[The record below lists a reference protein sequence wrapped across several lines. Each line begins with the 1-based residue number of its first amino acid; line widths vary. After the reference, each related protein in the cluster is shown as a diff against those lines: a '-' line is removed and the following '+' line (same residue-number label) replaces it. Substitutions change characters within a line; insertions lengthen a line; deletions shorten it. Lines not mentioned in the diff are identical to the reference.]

1 MLELDTS
8 DCSSGLVLHLDP
20 STVCSLSLVSSYY
33 LIATLLGAPCL
44 APCRG
49 RLSWWLDLRSGALQW
64 ACPTC
69 GSNPTISLSLST
81 LYADHK
87 EIIQLVNCFLTCFRH
102 DPWQQEWHPPPP
114 PPPTPL
120 SSFSPGA
127 LVPMHFC
134 LSFSIFVCVCSIL
147 CCLVAPR
154 ACSWLAPRV
163 CSHNVDY
170 F

>member
-1 MLELDTS
+1 MPRKVKLVAGPSVKYGASCSCKKSQKTNCAKSTS
-8 DCSSGLVLHLDP
+8 SL
-20 STVCSLSLVSSYY
+20 LSLLFLSSLPTSLVWITRRQASEWFFPFFLPHLLPFHVSLVTSRKFHRHGKGQNQNEK
-33 LIATLLGAPCL
+33 ADAGHPRPPSPAP
-44 APCRG
+44 
-49 RLSWWLDLRSGALQW
+49 
-64 ACPTC
+64 
-69 GSNPTISLSLST
+69 
-81 LYADHK
+81 
-87 EIIQLVNCFLTCFRH
+87 
-102 DPWQQEWHPPPP
+102 
-114 PPPTPL
+114 PL